1 MARSLCS
8 CGTQILW
15 KADEPESDEWY
26 LIAAAG
32 LPDDMGQLL
41 SAAQQAAFCS
51 HCGHFWVAWD
61 GGAEI
66 SEYAPVD
73 HTIRPRHSP

>member
-1 MARSLCS
+1 
-8 CGTQILW
+8 
-15 KADEPESDEWY
+15 
-26 LIAAAG
+26 
-32 LPDDMGQLL
+32 LL